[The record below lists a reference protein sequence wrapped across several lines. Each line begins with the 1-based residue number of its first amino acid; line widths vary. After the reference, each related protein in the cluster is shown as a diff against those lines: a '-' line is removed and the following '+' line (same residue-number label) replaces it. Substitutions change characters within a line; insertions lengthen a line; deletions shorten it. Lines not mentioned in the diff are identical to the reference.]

1 MYRPVAARGS
11 LMFFLLS
18 ELNKVRGRGRGRGR
32 VSVSVLPTVR
42 ARQGARLPPVLASPP
57 PPLPHQV
64 HSFNQYSLNSFITVF
79 ETAVT
84 GKRARPQWTGGTG
97 NCLLDMILPKPKKK
111 VTLTL

>member
-18 ELNKVRGRGRGRGR
+18 ELNKV
-32 VSVSVLPTVR
+32 
-42 ARQGARLPPVLASPP
+42 
-57 PPLPHQV
+57 

-79 ETAVT
+79 ETALT
-84 GKRARPQWTGGTG
+84 GKRVRPNWMGGTG

-111 VTLTL
+111 VTVTL